1 MKKNFIID
9 YSSYI
14 GLKAFGPLI
23 RLLPLW
29 LVLYLGRQI
38 GELLY
43 YFDLK
48 HKSLAYSNI
57 KRATGEGASCSKVSG
72 VTKEFYR
79 NFGQSLMEIFL
90 IPKINKAYINKYIR
104 VEGQRHI
111 EEAFKKGKGVILLG
125 VHAGSWEL
133 SNVICANLGFPFRL
147 LVREQGMP
155 HLNKLLNIYR
165 RDKGCRLIQRE
176 NQTREL
182 IQALKN
188 NEAIGLTA
196 DQGGRKGETVDFFSK
211 SASMSSG
218 AVRIALKYGATIL
231 PAYYA
236 RIQGPYHKVII
247 KPPFEVEITG
257 DREKNVK
264 ENLQRLIS
272 IFEKLI
278 LEYPTD
284 YLWTYKIWKYAKEKN
299 ILILNDGKTGHLR
312 QSQEVARIISDY
324 FMDDGLK
331 VEINDVEVK
340 FRNNIARLALKL
352 SSCLSGKYYCQGC
365 LWCLRKSL
373 TDESYSSLIS
383 KRPDIIISC
392 GSSISPVNFVL
403 SRENL
408 AKSILIMRPSILSTK
423 RFDLVIIP
431 RHDNPVKA
439 KNIVV
444 TEGALNLIDEDYT
457 KSASEELVESSL
469 LRLPLSDMRIGLL
482 LGGDAKRFSLSADV
496 VSNIVSQLKSASFK
510 LDADILVTTSRRTP
524 KEVEEMVRKEFQNY
538 PRCKIMVLANENN
551 IPQALPGILGL
562 SNIVVVSAES
572 ISMISEAVNSRR
584 YVFVFNAPGLGRKH
598 RRFLEYFAKN
608 QYIYLTDALGLSKKI
623 EEVYLN
629 KPPVY
634 ATKDNLLVK
643 EAIKKI
649 L

>member
-14 GLKAFGPLI
+14 SLKAFGPLL

-29 LVLYLGRQI
+29 FVLYLGRLI

-48 HKSLAYSNI
+48 HKSLAYTNI
-57 KRATGEGASCSKVSG
+57 KRAIGQDASG

-79 NFGQSLMEIFL
+79 NFGQSLIEIFL
-90 IPKINKAYINKYIR
+90 IPKINRAYIDKYISL
-104 VEGQRHI
+104 EGQRHI
-111 EEAFKKGKGVILLG
+111 DEAFKRGKGVVLLG

-147 LVREQGMP
+147 FVREQGMP
-155 HLNKLLNIYR
+155 RLNKLLNTYR
-165 RDKGCRLIQRE
+165 RDKGCKLVQRE
-176 NQTREL
+176 SQTREL

-188 NEAIGLTA
+188 NEAIGMTA
-196 DQGGRKGETVDFFSK
+196 DQGGRKGESVDFFSK

-218 AVRIALKYGATIL
+218 AVRIALKYRATIL

-247 KPPFEVEITG
+247 KPPFEIEDTG
-257 DREKNVK
+257 DKEKDIK

-278 LEYPTD
+278 LEYPAD

-312 QSQEVARIISDY
+312 QSQAVAKIIKDY
-324 FMDDGLK
+324 LEEQGIN
-331 VEINDVEVK
+331 VGINDVEVK

-352 SSCLSGKYYCQGC
+352 SSYLSGKYYCQGC
-365 LWCLRKSL
+365 LWCLKKFL
-373 TDESYSSLIS
+373 IDETYRALIG
-383 KRPDIIISC
+383 KKPDIIISC
-392 GSSISPVNFVL
+392 GSSLSPVNFML

-408 AKSILIMRPSILSTK
+408 SRSILIMRPTGLSTK
-423 RFDLVIIP
+423 RFDLAIIP
-431 RHDNPVKA
+431 RHDNPAKD
-439 KNIVV
+439 KNILI
-444 TEGALNLIDEDYT
+444 TDGALNLIDADYV
-457 KSASEELVESSL
+457 KNASQKLIQSSL
-469 LRLPLSDMRIGLL
+469 VGLPLSGLCLGLL
-482 LGGDAKRFSLSADV
+482 LGGDAKKFSLSADV
-496 VSNIVSQLKSASFK
+496 VSNIISQLKSASLK
-510 LDADILVTTSRRTP
+510 LDADILVTTSRRTS
-524 KEVEEMVRKEFQNY
+524 KEIEGIVKKEFQNY
-538 PRCKIMVLANENN
+538 PRCKGMILANEKN
-551 IPQALPGILGL
+551 IPQAMGGILGL
-562 SNIVVVSAES
+562 SKIVVISPES
-572 ISMISEAVNSRR
+572 ISMISEAVNSLRH
-584 YVFVFNAPGLGRKH
+584 VLVFNAPNLGKKH

-608 QYIYLTDALGLSKKI
+608 NYIYLAEASELGKKI
-623 EEVYLN
+623 EEIYLK
-629 KPPVY
+629 KPPVH
-634 ATKDNLLVK
+634 TTRDNALVK